1 MLKKVKKKFSTII
14 ITPGNIQASAKT
26 KEMIFSLQQ
35 GKSFFTDETMA
46 NGLFRIG

>member
-1 MLKKVKKKFSTII
+1 MLRKVKKKFSTII